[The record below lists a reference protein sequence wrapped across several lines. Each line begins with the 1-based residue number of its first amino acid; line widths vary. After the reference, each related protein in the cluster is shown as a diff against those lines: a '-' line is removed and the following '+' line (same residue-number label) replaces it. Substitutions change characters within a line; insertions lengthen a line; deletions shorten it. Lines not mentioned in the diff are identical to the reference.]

1 MLIIYNM
8 SQIHDIDRNQ
18 IKKT

>member
-1 MLIIYNM
+1 M